1 MKPWDKQLDES
12 DAAYSRFLTYRNL
25 GPARSIDAAYFE
37 AAKGDKKQQEVE
49 VSGRASGQ
57 WMRDSVTY
65 RWVER
70 SQAWD
75 IENLVVH
82 GERIITAYLA
92 SLDNIT
98 RKTLAYLTDE
108 SNQPD
113 NWESAVK
120 TLELIS
126 KVVSGESAAEL
137 YRARSEREN
146 RVG

>member
-1 MKPWDKQLDES
+1 MKLWDKQPDES

-25 GPARSIDAAYFE
+25 GPARSIESAFAIQTESKEIKRD
-37 AAKGDKKQQEVE
+37 Q
-49 VSGRASGQ
+49 VSSQ
-57 WMRDSVTY
+57 WRRDSVSY
-65 RWVER
+65 QWVER

-137 YRARSEREN
+137 YRARSERRN
-146 RVG
+146 NSD